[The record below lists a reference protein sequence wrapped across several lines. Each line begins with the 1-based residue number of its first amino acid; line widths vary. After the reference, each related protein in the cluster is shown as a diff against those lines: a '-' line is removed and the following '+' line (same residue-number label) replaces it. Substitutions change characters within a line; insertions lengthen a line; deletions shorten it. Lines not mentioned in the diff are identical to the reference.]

1 MRTNAR
7 KHGGNGQPKGE
18 PIAWILKA
26 REMEVE
32 GALAFRAIGEE
43 P

>member
-1 MRTNAR
+1 MRTKAR
-7 KHGGNGQPKGE
+7 KHGGNGQPRG
-18 PIAWILKA
+18 PIAWMLTA
-26 REMEVE
+26 GEMEVE